1 MKIGKY
7 ARSTFLTVSILA
19 LSLFALQAGAQ
30 TKSRK
35 KTVKPKP
42 KTTAA
47 IVVPPQIE
55 PEVVSRDSDYRAE
68 NLDGAIV
75 QPETTTTLE
84 QPETVDDKLDKANS
98 RIKELS
104 ARIKSLEKG
113 QKNDYDEKQKRLLL
127 NLDILTRA
135 ESRAESLRKQ
145 LFDMVEKES
154 ALNSKLDQIAND
166 IRPEVIERQV
176 SFAGTLRPEELRDNK
191 RKSLEIERKNIQNIL
206 TQLQTTR
213 ANIETSV
220 QRADAMVEKLRF
232 KLEKDIDDALVE
244 EIKEVH

>member
-47 IVVPPQIE
+47 IVVPPQTE
-55 PEVVSRDSDYRAE
+55 PEVVSRDSDYQAE
-68 NLDGAIV
+68 NLDGTIV
-75 QPETTTTLE
+75 QPETTTPE

-154 ALNSKLDQIAND
+154 ALNSKLDQIEND

>member
-47 IVVPPQIE
+47 IVVPPQTE
-55 PEVVSRDSDYRAE
+55 PEVVSRDSDYQAE
-68 NLDGAIV
+68 NLDGTIV
-75 QPETTTTLE
+75 QPETTTPE

-154 ALNSKLDQIAND
+154 ALNSKLDQIEND

-244 EIKEVH
+244 EIKEVL

>member
-1 MKIGKY
+1 MKVGSY

-19 LSLFALQAGAQ
+19 LTIFTLEAGAQ

-35 KTVKPKP
+35 KTAKPKP
-42 KTTAA
+42 KATAA
-47 IVVPPQIE
+47 IVVPPQTE

-68 NLDGAIV
+68 NVDGTIAA
-75 QPETTTTLE
+75 PETTPE
-84 QPETVDDKLDKANS
+84 QPETIDDKLDKANS
-98 RIKELS
+98 RIKELT

-113 QKNDYDEKQKRLLL
+113 RTNDYDEKQKRLLL

-135 ESRAESLRKQ
+135 EQRSESLRKQ

-154 ALNSKLDQIAND
+154 ALKAKLDQIEND

-176 SFAGTLRPEELRDNK
+176 AFAGTLRPEELREMK
-191 RKSLEIERKNIQNIL
+191 RKNLDIERKNIQSIL
-206 TQLQTTR
+206 VQLQLTR

-220 QRADAMVEKLRF
+220 QRADAMVEKLRY
-232 KLEKDIDDALVE
+232 KLEKDIDDALATDE
-244 EIKEVH
+244 DKKEN

>member
-47 IVVPPQIE
+47 IVVPPQTE
-55 PEVVSRDSDYRAE
+55 PEVVSRDSDYQAE
-68 NLDGAIV
+68 NLDGTIV
-75 QPETTTTLE
+75 QPETTTPE

-154 ALNSKLDQIAND
+154 ALKSKLDQIEND

>member
-7 ARSTFLTVSILA
+7 TRSTFLTVSILT

-35 KTVKPKP
+35 KTVKPR
-42 KTTAA
+42 TTAA
-47 IVVPPQIE
+47 IVVPPQTE
-55 PEVVSRDSDYRAE
+55 PEVISRDSDYQAE

-75 QPETTTTLE
+75 QPEAAAQDE
-84 QPETVDDKLDKANS
+84 PETVDDKLDRANT

-113 QKNDYDEKQKRLLL
+113 QKSDYDEKQKRLLL

-135 ESRAESLRKQ
+135 EQRAESLRKQ

-154 ALNSKLDQIAND
+154 ALKSKLDQIEND

-176 SFAGTLRPEELRDNK
+176 SFAGTLRPEELRDMK
-191 RKSLEIERKNIQNIL
+191 RKNLEIERKNIQNIL
-206 TQLQTTR
+206 DQLQLTR

-232 KLEKDIDDALVE
+232 KLEKDIDEALVDE
-244 EIKEVH
+244 VKEN